1 MPIKHVAGGYR
12 WGEHGHV
19 YATREGAEKQAE
31 AAYAHG
37 YAGDAATQGAG
48 LLMCTPQGKALFL
61 RRSDSAQDCAGMWD
75 LPGGTADAGE
85 TPLDT
90 ARREAVEEI
99 GDVPE
104 GQTEL
109 LTDILA
115 DEVRFVTFLHMIKQE
130 FAPDL
135 NDEHSD
141 SVWADLDNPPEP
153 LHPGVRRTLAAMQAP
168 KMAGDAEFK
177 EGDHPRAENG
187 QFGSGGS
194 PTQSN
199 QYDHEKIAKS
209 LKLSGWNKG
218 NIQEGKRH
226 LYLGSTAAKQL
237 ALMAGYKMTRE
248 PDGRDVI
255 NASNNEFEIIGKQW
269 LEKKEESRKNKA
281 AFKEKQKQIAA
292 SKEKTKTANDSFA
305 MDRGESGQPRGERI
319 AFDKKSVRSFDQDGR
334 MRVAVTPISKANVC
348 PYLGREIPGCEE
360 LGLDHDKQYRLY
372 RDPEELAKAAPTFNN
387 LPILSRHVPVT
398 AEKPMKD
405 LVIGATGTDA
415 AFDAPYLTNALMFWD
430 AEAIQAIES
439 DKQREL
445 SCAYHYV
452 PDMTPGVFEGQPYD
466 GVMRAIRGNHVALVI
481 EGRAGP
487 DVIVAD
493 HLPLE
498 IDRMT
503 TAQNVLSRK
512 AVLAKGALSVGLP
525 PLMARSRQLTREALG
540 LALDEALKGVAS
552 DNWRKAKPAV
562 VAKLKPLLASD
573 SNVAKLTELL
583 DNLDSGK
590 REGDDEAEMVDGEKQ
605 VKVDTDPTLAKKQ
618 GEGED
623 DEPTMMK
630 PEGMD
635 DDEIDGPNPEGAPK
649 GENAVGDPVKEIL
662 DLIGHEHPNYQ
673 AVSDKLGALQAAGEP
688 APKDRPAGDE
698 PPSSPAQPKAPT
710 GAVMKGQTE
719 VKQGETA
726 TATEKPVTKAAM
738 DAAIRQA
745 QAQVRATHEALEFVA
760 PWVGK
765 LSAIAFDSAE
775 QVYAKAL
782 ELRGRPTKDIHP
794 SAYKA
799 ILEVLPKPGAAIEQT
814 PRLGQD
820 AVKTPDNFASLFPDA
835 GRVRRV

>member
-141 SVWADLDNPPEP
+141 HVWADLDNPPEP

-248 PDGRDVI
+248 SDGRDVI

-292 SKEKTKTANDSFA
+292 SKEKTKMAGDAEHWITAHPNS
-305 MDRGESGQPRGERI
+305 SGPGTPILIEGTEGGGYSI
-319 AFDKKSVRSFDQDGR
+319 KGGAGGKLDGKSVQPKSMSVARLNEKTSQFGNPDFKPYEPPSKSTKEPASQKPLQR
-334 MRVAVTPISKANVC
+334 TYLRV
-348 PYLGREIPGCEE
+348 PY
-360 LGLDHDKQYRLY
+360 
-372 RDPEELAKAAPTFNN
+372 
-387 LPILSRHVPVT
+387 
-398 AEKPMKD
+398 AEKEFAKKH
-405 LVIGATGTDA
+405 GAK
-415 AFDAPYLTNALMFWD
+415 WD
-430 AEAIQAIES
+430 AEKRSWFIPEN
-439 DKQREL
+439 KTLPVEL
-445 SCAYHYV
+445 QKYEQV
-452 PDMTPGVFEGQPYD
+452 TPE
-466 GVMRAIRGNHVALVI
+466 
-481 EGRAGP
+481 
-487 DVIVAD
+487 
-493 HLPLE
+493 
-498 IDRMT
+498 
-503 TAQNVLSRK
+503 K
-512 AVLAKGALSVGLP
+512 KG
-525 PLMARSRQLTREALG
+525 QLTPEK
-540 LALDEALKGVAS
+540 KGTGTPVFVS
-552 DNWRKAKPAV
+552 DR
-562 VAKLKPLLASD
+562 S
-573 SNVAKLTELL
+573 
-583 DNLDSGK
+583 
-590 REGDDEAEMVDGEKQ
+590 EAELNRD
-605 VKVDTDPTLAKKQ
+605 
-618 GEGED
+618 
-623 DEPTMMK
+623 
-630 PEGMD
+630 
-635 DDEIDGPNPEGAPK
+635 
-649 GENAVGDPVKEIL
+649 
-662 DLIGHEHPNYQ
+662 
-673 AVSDKLGALQAAGEP
+673 
-688 APKDRPAGDE
+688 
-698 PPSSPAQPKAPT
+698 
-710 GAVMKGQTE
+710 
-719 VKQGETA
+719 
-726 TATEKPVTKAAM
+726 
-738 DAAIRQA
+738 
-745 QAQVRATHEALEFVA
+745 
-760 PWVGK
+760 
-765 LSAIAFDSAE
+765 
-775 QVYAKAL
+775 
-782 ELRGRPTKDIHP
+782 
-794 SAYKA
+794 
-799 ILEVLPKPGAAIEQT
+799 
-814 PRLGQD
+814 
-820 AVKTPDNFASLFPDA
+820 
-835 GRVRRV
+835 